1 MPPPIRPHTSTLA
14 SLRSLRRILTRGAQR
29 KLLLA
34 TTGSVVI
41 GVLDS
46 LAVALVL
53 PIVDL
58 ATNSGLHSTPVRIA
72 KDVFGTSNTDTLKLL
87 LSVSLVLLFVLKD
100 LGSIWFNWWAQTFTN
115 AERVQVS
122 ARILERY
129 LTLPYTVMARRS
141 AAELMRTMD
150 ASVLQVFTYT
160 ITGIISF
167 VVAFFAL
174 VTILTA
180 LLLLA
185 PLPTLGL
192 IVYFGLASWVYLRM
206 VRGPAALAGQR
217 MNESSRH
224 GWRTAFA
231 ALGGMKEV
239 KLRGTHR
246 HFVDEFRD
254 AQLEGAYAGR
264 TAAILNA
271 LPNYILEICFITAI
285 GLIVGLSG
293 HTSGSGSGA
302 LAQVALFVA
311 AGFRAL
317 PSVTSLL
324 GSVSGIRIG
333 ADAVEL
339 VAAEME
345 RFSVR
350 SDPSRPLE
358 PAAGATHAPAP
369 ERRSWD
375 TITIEDVSF
384 SYLEN
389 ATPALSGIDLT
400 LPRGRSLALVGPSG
414 AGKTT
419 LVDVILGLHAPQKGR
434 IAANGTDIASD
445 PAWWS
450 SILGYVP
457 QDVYLL
463 DASLAENVAFDVT
476 RAEVDDDR
484 LRSAIQA
491 ADLDEVVADL
501 PEGVDTWLG
510 ERGVRLSGGQR
521 QRVGIARALYRD
533 PEILVLD
540 EATSA
545 LDNETEHRISTTL
558 NALAGQVTLIVVAH
572 RLSTVRHVDQVAFIN
587 HGRVETIGTFE
598 SVEAENADFARLV
611 ELGAL

>member
-34 TTGSVVI
+34 TIGSVVI

-224 GWRTAFA
+224 GWRTELHPRDLFHH
-231 ALGGMKEV
+231 
-239 KLRGTHR
+239 RDRTHR
-246 HFVDEFRD
+246 RPF
-254 AQLEGAYAGR
+254 GAYIRLWLGCPGPGR
-264 TAAILNA
+264 FIRGGRLPGAPLGDLAA
-271 LPNYILEICFITAI
+271 
-285 GLIVGLSG
+285 
-293 HTSGSGSGA
+293 
-302 LAQVALFVA
+302 
-311 AGFRAL
+311 R
-317 PSVTSLL
+317 
-324 GSVSGIRIG
+324 
-333 ADAVEL
+333 
-339 VAAEME
+339 E
-345 RFSVR
+345 R
-350 SDPSRPLE
+350 
-358 PAAGATHAPAP
+358 
-369 ERRSWD
+369 ER
-375 TITIEDVSF
+375 
-384 SYLEN
+384 N
-389 ATPALSGIDLT
+389 PH
-400 LPRGRSLALVGPSG
+400 RGR
-414 AGKTT
+414 
-419 LVDVILGLHAPQKGR
+419 
-434 IAANGTDIASD
+434 
-445 PAWWS
+445 
-450 SILGYVP
+450 
-457 QDVYLL
+457 
-463 DASLAENVAFDVT
+463 
-476 RAEVDDDR
+476 
-484 LRSAIQA
+484 
-491 ADLDEVVADL
+491 
-501 PEGVDTWLG
+501 
-510 ERGVRLSGGQR
+510 RG
-521 QRVGIARALYRD
+521 
-533 PEILVLD
+533 
-540 EATSA
+540 
-545 LDNETEHRISTTL
+545 
-558 NALAGQVTLIVVAH
+558 
-572 RLSTVRHVDQVAFIN
+572 
-587 HGRVETIGTFE
+587 
-598 SVEAENADFARLV
+598 
-611 ELGAL
+611 